1 MDNTQ
6 YSYTMRLPK
15 FDSKDLGI
23 IIGPNKADCEKKTF
37 LAKKPSLRK
46 NVLTKAWTSFDLYK
60 EKEGIEGTVPKLF
73 ILLETDAEGV
83 FATIKTESDKM
94 MKFAQFHLNK
104 YQEEFRVPE
113 KKMVYT
119 FYAAFPHRCIPQL
132 IGRQAATISKMRTG
146 AISNMDEDT
155 DPEQLRRCETS
166 YLKVDPFNLRGEF
179 SEFMES
185 VRSSGRATF
194 VGWPPEE
201 EEEIVKIFVSS
212 IASKEPFDDFIA
224 YLADEIDEV
233 TKGICERQQRF
244 DSQKEDE
251 LKECYEA
258 LDQKYE

>member
-1 MDNTQ
+1 MDTQ
-6 YSYTMRLPK
+6 YSHTMRLPK
-15 FDSKDLGI
+15 FDSKNLGI
-23 IIGPNKADCEKKTF
+23 IIGPNRTDCEEKTF

-46 NVLTKAWTSFDLYK
+46 NVLTKAWTSFSLYK
-60 EKEGIEGTVPKLF
+60 EKENIEGTVPKLF
-73 ILLETDAEGV
+73 IRLETDEEGV

-119 FYAAFPHRCIPQL
+119 FYATFLHRSVPQL
-132 IGRQAATISKMRTG
+132 IGRRAATISGMRTR
-146 AISNMDEDT
+146 AVSNMDEDT
-155 DPEQLRRCETS
+155 DLEQLRRCETS
-166 YLKVDPFNLRGEF
+166 YLKIDPFHFRVEF
-179 SEFMES
+179 SEFLEN
-185 VRSSGRATF
+185 VRSSDRSTF

-201 EEEIVKIFVSS
+201 GEEIVKIFVSS
-212 IASKEPFDDFIA
+212 TASKEPFDDFIS

-233 TKGICERQQRF
+233 TKEICERQQRF
-244 DSQKEDE
+244 DSQKEEE